1 MDGNELHES
10 LHARP
15 TIVHDAIKGVVH
27 DCACHH
33 HLSRLHEYREVQL
46 QEISRQVTRE
56 AGEDDMRPDA

>member
-15 TIVHDAIKGVVH
+15 TIVHDAIREVVR

-33 HLSRLHEYREVQL
+33 HLSRLHEYREAQL
-46 QEISRQVTRE
+46 RQLSRQVARE
-56 AGEDDMRPDA
+56 AGEDDMRQDA